1 MTLSKSSSPQASSPL
16 SGADRARRHRRT
28 RLIPA
33 AIVFTCIVVGMVI
46 WWYAGL
52 RNQFLP
58 DNFGVVE
65 PGKIYRSAQISQRV
79 LPGTLRDN
87 NIKVIIDLSQEDS
100 ADAQAEKKIAADL
113 GVQRIVI
120 TGLSGKGIGRADAY
134 PEAIEA
140 IVQANREGKAVLVHC
155 QSGAQRT
162 GGVVAIYR
170 MLLQG
175 KSEAEAFAEA
185 RRFHHRESQNPH
197 LVPFIEQHLPE
208 WKARLEAEHI
218 AP

>member
-1 MTLSKSSSPQASSPL
+1 
-16 SGADRARRHRRT
+16 
-28 RLIPA
+28 
-33 AIVFTCIVVGMVI
+33 MVI

-65 PGKIYRSAQISQRV
+65 PGKIYRSAQISKRV

-113 GVQRIVI
+113 GVRRIVI

-155 QSGAQRT
+155 QSGR
-162 GGVVAIYR
+162 
-170 MLLQG
+170 
-175 KSEAEAFAEA
+175 SERAAWW
-185 RRFHHRESQNPH
+185 R
-197 LVPFIEQHLPE
+197 FIEGSFRPKAKPRLLPRPGAFITATARIRILSPLLSSICRNGKPGL
-208 WKARLEAEHI
+208 KASILHRREKKCPAIERI
-218 AP
+218 